1 MLGVQDVIVGLGSNF
16 PINISEIFLY
26 FQDLGILVS
35 LQFQVV
41 KQADNRVLFFVDIAQ
56 DIYLLD
62 DFFLLDFKICM
73 ELWFFF

>member
-1 MLGVQDVIVGLGSNF
+1 MLSVQDVIVGLGSNF

-62 DFFLLDFKICM
+62 DFF
-73 ELWFFF
+73 

>member
-1 MLGVQDVIVGLGSNF
+1 MLSVQDVIVGLGSNF
-16 PINISEIFLY
+16 SINISEIFLY

-62 DFFLLDFKICM
+62 DFF
-73 ELWFFF
+73 

>member
-1 MLGVQDVIVGLGSNF
+1 MLSVQDVIVGLGSNF
-16 PINISEIFLY
+16 SINISEIFLY